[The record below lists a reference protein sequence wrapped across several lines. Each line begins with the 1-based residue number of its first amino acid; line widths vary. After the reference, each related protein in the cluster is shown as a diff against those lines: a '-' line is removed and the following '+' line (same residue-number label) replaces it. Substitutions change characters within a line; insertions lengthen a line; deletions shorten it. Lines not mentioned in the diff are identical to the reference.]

1 MRTKSKSKSTK
12 AAKKSARKATR
23 KGAVKGRTTATKVAA
38 GEIDARGAYPKSVWE
53 NIPDS
58 AKIKRIGDNPR
69 RKGSF
74 FFKEYERMGACRTVG
89 AYIEKG
95 GKRRHI
101 PGAVARG
108 FIAKVA

>member
-1 MRTKSKSKSTK
+1 MRTKSKT
-12 AAKKSARKATR
+12 AKKSTTRKARKTR
-23 KGAVKGRTTATKVAA
+23 KGAVKGRTTATKVAV